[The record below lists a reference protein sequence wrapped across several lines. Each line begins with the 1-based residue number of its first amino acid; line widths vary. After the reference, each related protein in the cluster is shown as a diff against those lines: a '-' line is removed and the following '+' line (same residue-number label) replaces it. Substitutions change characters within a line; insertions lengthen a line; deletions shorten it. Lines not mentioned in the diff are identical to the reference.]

1 MGQPVFARDIDI
13 DLQQAKMSPRE
24 LWGEQS
30 MQKAHA
36 QCSHCTLEDKPVSW
50 WTVHKSAPRATP
62 QSVGD
67 RRAVKRSLL

>member
-36 QCSHCTLEDKPVSW
+36 QCSHCTLEGKPVS
-50 WTVHKSAPRATP
+50 VHKSAPRATP